1 MRFFLVLAL
10 ILTILFVILA
20 IQNPTVITL
29 TFIKWTFSG
38 PLTFILALIF
48 AAGILGG
55 IFLFIPTWWRKV
67 KGCRAQKR
75 RIQELERELLSA
87 TEQKDTPAPE
97 SNTPSG

>member
-1 MRFFLVLAL
+1 MQFFLLLAL

-29 TFIKWTFSG
+29 TFITWTFSG

-55 IFLFIPTWWRKV
+55 TFLFIPTWWRKV
-67 KGCRAQKR
+67 KGCGAQKR

-87 TEQKDTPAPE
+87 TEQKSTPE
-97 SNTPSG
+97 SNTHSGE